1 MVKVESFSIS
11 YRPEEDAGQ
20 IHLALADGSGADL
33 PIDSPAEASFMWN
46 FLRTEDVIYYDPSHR
61 LIVSG
66 MEGVGEDKA

>member
-46 FLRTEDVIYYDPSHR
+46 FLRSEEEVYYDPVHQ
-61 LIVSG
+61 LITSG
-66 MEGVGEDKA
+66 IEGVGKDD